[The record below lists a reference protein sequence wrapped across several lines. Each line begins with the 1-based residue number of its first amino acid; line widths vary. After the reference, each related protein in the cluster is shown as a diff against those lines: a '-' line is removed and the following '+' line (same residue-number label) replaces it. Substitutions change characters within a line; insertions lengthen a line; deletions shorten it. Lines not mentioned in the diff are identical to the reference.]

1 MVMVA
6 TLVEATLFSALGGLN
21 REVLGVIAK
30 GKTFAFL
37 GHRAE
42 TRWEKQ
48 RTACKV
54 S

>member
-1 MVMVA
+1 MVA
-6 TLVEATLFSALGGLN
+6 TFIEAALFSALGGVERGFL
-21 REVLGVIAK
+21 VILVE
-30 GKTFAFL
+30 GQTFSFL